1 METPSTKGRPA
12 NPVAAGRRSLA
23 AGIAAAIGASACC
36 VGPLVLV
43 SLGLGG
49 AWVGRLTALEPYR
62 PVFIGITVGFLVL
75 AFYKLYVAPRRC
87 APDETC
93 AVPSTLRNQR
103 IIFWVVTVIV
113 AALLAF
119 PWYAFLFY

>member
-1 METPSTKGRPA
+1 MDTQSTKPPPPD
-12 NPVAAGRRSLA
+12 PVAAGRRSLI

-49 AWVGRLTALEPYR
+49 AWVGQLTALEPYR

-75 AFYKLYVAPRRC
+75 AFYKLYVVPRRC
-87 APDETC
+87 APGEAC
-93 AVPSTLRNQR
+93 AMPSTLRNQR
-103 IIFWVVTVIV
+103 IIFWVVTAFV